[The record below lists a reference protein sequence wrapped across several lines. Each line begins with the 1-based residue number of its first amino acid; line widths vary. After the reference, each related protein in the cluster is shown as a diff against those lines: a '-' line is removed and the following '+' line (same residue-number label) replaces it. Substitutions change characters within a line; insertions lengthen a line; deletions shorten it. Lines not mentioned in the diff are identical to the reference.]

1 MNNLP
6 PITLYRKYLNIA
18 SIRFNLTIDECR
30 NKFGLYTERQWIKLF
45 NS

>member
-6 PITLYRKYLNIA
+6 PITLYRKYLQIA
-18 SIRFNLTIDECR
+18 SIRFNLTVNQCR
-30 NKFGLYTERQWIKLF
+30 DKFGLYTEGQWLKLF

>member
-6 PITLYRKYLNIA
+6 PITLYRKYLQIA
-18 SIRFNLTIDECR
+18 SIRFKLTIDECR
-30 NKFGLYTERQWIKLF
+30 NKYGLYTEGQWLKLF